1 MDTTAADIQAVPP
14 HPDQK
19 ILIEFLESLH
29 RIFKIGTYY
38 PAGNPVLDKAV
49 AHFRRNLVGI
59 ADTKRSVRVD
69 LQGETLFVEDIE
81 ILAESNAVREFKQLL
96 LDLGIGTLEID
107 RTIPLPELLQLVR
120 SLLLGRA
127 QLQGSKHFARA
138 DLADVPSAVRI
149 RQKEFLVDENSILLD
164 ESDEDAA
171 HGLNAVFQVLA
182 EQGLDRKQIEQCRNF
197 LNSLSERFAGRP
209 INIKGLPVVSWQEVR
224 SLLVKVIT
232 RAYQLSD
239 DPGVTFAE
247 NDLDALSAIFVGLE
261 QEAWDKEAK
270 ESINLLVSIFGRTA
284 FGKKRGL
291 EDATDKPRGMRPA
304 DDTPVMSV
312 EQLESFIK
320 DNFVHGKILEKMT
333 RVDRREELSIL
344 LQLLQFKQGPAAEGR
359 IRQNL
364 RDILTTRLKAEE
376 VEILTRGLTHLLSC
390 QDAARFHD
398 AIHFI
403 AVLLRGAEN
412 LSSQQF
418 LVMILRQIPP
428 AMQSLIWPIVVNE
441 VLAVGR
447 AVDQGHFDELTAIAG
462 RLSAGE
468 MRALWPE
475 LETMDT
481 FQAKKMAT
489 DIFDPAAK
497 KSYLL
502 FSFLLETSM
511 KKQIGARVLDSL
523 RANPPDWL
531 IEAVAPLL
539 QLAIPQ
545 HLKFLR
551 TYLLVA
557 QQNVFTVAMRVAAGN
572 FVVHH
577 LPDISEQQRTEAW
590 VAKTILATPE
600 MQVAETRPLL
610 ERIIEEKHM
619 VVIPKWPSACRKAAA
634 EALKHLKRKPLT
646 SA

>member
-1 MDTTAADIQAVPP
+1 MDPTAADQQAVPP
-14 HPDQK
+14 QLGQK

-38 PAGNPVLDKAV
+38 PAGHAVLDKA
-49 AHFRRNLVGI
+49 AAQFRRNLVGI
-59 ADTKRSVRVD
+59 ADTRRSVHVD

-96 LDLGIGTLEID
+96 LDLGITTLEID

-127 QLQGSKHFARA
+127 QLQGSRHFTRA

-197 LNSLSERFAGRP
+197 LNSLAERFAGRP
-209 INIKGLPVVSWQEVR
+209 INIKGLPTVSWREVR

-232 RAYQLSD
+232 RAYQLSE

-261 QEAWDKEAK
+261 REARDKEAK

-304 DDTPVMSV
+304 DDIPVMSV

-320 DNFVHGKILEKMT
+320 DNFVHGKILEKII

-344 LQLLQFKQGPAAEGR
+344 LQLLQFKQEPAAECR

-364 RDILTTRLKAEE
+364 RDILTSRLKAEE
-376 VEILTRGLTHLLSC
+376 VEILIGGLVHLLSC
-390 QDAARFHD
+390 EDTARCHD
-398 AIHFI
+398 AIQFI

-418 LVMILRQIPP
+418 LVLPLRQFPP
-428 AMQSLIWPIVVNE
+428 SRQSLIWPIVVNE

-447 AVDQGHFDELTAIAG
+447 GGDQRHFGELTAIAG

-481 FQAKKMAT
+481 FQEKKMAT

-497 KSYLL
+497 NCYLL
-502 FSFLLETSM
+502 FSFC
-511 KKQIGARVLDSL
+511 L
-523 RANPPDWL
+523 RP
-531 IEAVAPLL
+531 
-539 QLAIPQ
+539 
-545 HLKFLR
+545 R
-551 TYLLVA
+551 
-557 QQNVFTVAMRVAAGN
+557 
-572 FVVHH
+572 
-577 LPDISEQQRTEAW
+577 
-590 VAKTILATPE
+590 
-600 MQVAETRPLL
+600 
-610 ERIIEEKHM
+610 
-619 VVIPKWPSACRKAAA
+619 
-634 EALKHLKRKPLT
+634 
-646 SA
+646 

>member
-1 MDTTAADIQAVPP
+1 MDTTAADFQAIPS
-14 HPDQK
+14 HLGQK
-19 ILIEFLESLH
+19 KLIEFLESLQ

-38 PAGNPVLDKAV
+38 PAGHAVLDKAT
-49 AHFRRNLVGI
+49 AQLLRNLAGI

-69 LQGETLFVEDIE
+69 LQGDTLFVEDIK
-81 ILAESNAVREFKQLL
+81 ILTESYAVLEFKQLL
-96 LDLGIGTLEID
+96 IDLGIGTLEID
-107 RTIPLPELLQLVR
+107 RAIPLPELLQIVR
-120 SLLLGRA
+120 SLLMGRA
-127 QLQGSKHFARA
+127 QLQGSRHFTRA
-138 DLADVPSAVRI
+138 DLVDVPSAVRI

-171 HGLNAVFQVLA
+171 HGLNTVFQVLD
-182 EQGLDRKQIEQCRNF
+182 EQGLDRKQIEQCKDF
-197 LNSLSERFAGRP
+197 LNSLSERFAGKP
-209 INIKGLPVVSWQEVR
+209 INIKGLPAVSWREVR

-232 RAYQLSD
+232 RAYRLSD
-239 DPGVTFAE
+239 DPGVIFAE
-247 NDLDALSAIFVGLE
+247 NELNALSAIFVGLE
-261 QEAWDKEAK
+261 SEARDKEAK

-284 FGKKRGL
+284 FGNKRGL
-291 EDATDKPRGMRPA
+291 EDATGKTREIRPA
-304 DDTPVMSV
+304 DDTPLMSV
-312 EQLESFIK
+312 EELESFIK

-333 RVDRREELSIL
+333 QVDHREELSIL
-344 LQLLQFKQGPAAEGR
+344 LQLLQFKQEPAAEGK

-364 RDILTTRLKAEE
+364 RDILTTRLKTEE
-376 VEILTRGLTHLLSC
+376 VEILIRGLAHLVSC
-390 QDAARFHD
+390 EDTVRFHD

-418 LVMILRQIPP
+418 LVLILRQIPP
-428 AMQSLIWPIVVNE
+428 AMQSLIWPIIVNE
-441 VLAVGR
+441 VLAMGR
-447 AVDQGHFDELTAIAG
+447 AADQTHFDELTAIAG
-462 RLSAGE
+462 RMSASA

-481 FQAKKMAT
+481 FQEKRMAT
-489 DIFDPAAK
+489 DIFNPAAK
-497 KSYLL
+497 NSYLL
-502 FSFLLETSM
+502 FSCLLETSM

-557 QQNVFTVAMRVAAGN
+557 QQNVFTVAMRVAAGT
-572 FVVHH
+572 FVVHL
-577 LPDISEQQRTEAW
+577 LPEISERQRTEAW

-610 ERIIEEKHM
+610 VRIVEERHM

-634 EALKHLKRKPLT
+634 EALRHLKRKPLT

>member
-1 MDTTAADIQAVPP
+1 MDTSAADIQAAPP
-14 HPDQK
+14 PPDQK
-19 ILIEFLESLH
+19 KLIEFLESLH

-38 PAGNPVLDKAV
+38 PAGNAVLDKA
-49 AHFRRNLVGI
+49 AADFRRNLAGI
-59 ADTKRSVRVD
+59 ADTKRSLRID
-69 LQGETLFVEDIE
+69 LRGETLFVEDIE

-96 LDLGIGTLEID
+96 VDLGIRTLEID
-107 RTIPLPELLQLVR
+107 RAISLPELLQLVR

-127 QLQGSKHFARA
+127 QLQGSKHFTRA

-171 HGLNAVFQVLA
+171 HGLDAIFQVLA

-197 LNSLSERFAGRP
+197 LNALSERFAGRL
-209 INIKGLPVVSWQEVR
+209 INIKGLPAVSWREVH

-232 RAYQLSD
+232 RAYRLSD

-261 QEAWDKEAK
+261 QETRDKEAK
-270 ESINLLVSIFGRTA
+270 ETINLLVSIFGRTA

-291 EDATDKPRGMRPA
+291 EDGTDKPGEMRPA

-312 EQLESFIK
+312 EQLQSFIK

-344 LQLLQFKQGPAAEGR
+344 LQLLQFNQEPAAAER
-359 IRQNL
+359 IRKNL
-364 RDILTTRLKAEE
+364 RDILTTRLQAEE
-376 VEILTRGLTHLLSC
+376 VEIVIRGLTHLLSC
-390 QDAARFHD
+390 QDTARFHE
-398 AIHFI
+398 AIRFI
-403 AVLLRGAEN
+403 TILLRGAET
-412 LSSQQF
+412 LSSPRF
-418 LVMILRQIPP
+418 LVLILKQTPP

-447 AVDQGHFDELTAIAG
+447 SGDQGHCHELTAIAA
-462 RLSAGE
+462 RLPAGD

-475 LETMDT
+475 LETMDS
-481 FQAKKMAT
+481 FQEKKMAT

-497 KSYLL
+497 NSYPL

-572 FVVHH
+572 FVVHN
-577 LPDISEQQRTEAW
+577 LPEISEQQKTEAW
-590 VAKTILATPE
+590 VAKSILATPE

-610 ERIIEEKHM
+610 RKIIEEKHM
-619 VVIPKWPSACRKAAA
+619 VIIPKWPSACRKAAA